1 MSNQPPT
8 PPTPPNP
15 PGNGDDGPSWPTQPP
30 SGGGQPPSPPPPS
43 PGEPAPQ
50 PTPPAG
56 DDAGQPPDHLPP
68 PPPPP
73 GGGPG
78 GSVSGEYSPTEAI
91 AYGWRKFLANVGPI
105 VGFVVI
111 GFLVLVVVTATL
123 SLLTGGLDRALS
135 LEAPTVADRMVD
147 LASQFLGL
155 LVSAAIVRG
164 TLAIVDGRDLKL
176 AEFFRLEQMGQVVIA
191 ALLLSMAG
199 LIVLFIP
206 VLGFLLNI
214 AISFLGQFALF
225 FILDQ
230 DQPAID
236 AITSSVSFTS
246 QNVGPLL
253 VFLVL
258 GVLVVFAGALACGI
272 GLVAALPVVS
282 IAQAYTF
289 RRLRGAYVAA

>member
-8 PPTPPNP
+8 PPTPPSP
-15 PGNGDDGPSWPTQPP
+15 PGDGDDGPSWPTQPP
-30 SGGGQPPSPPPPS
+30 AGGGQPPSPPPPGRS
-43 PGEPAPQ
+43 DPTAPGD
-50 PTPPAG
+50 G
-56 DDAGQPPDHLPP
+56 GSSQPPEHLP

-78 GSVSGEYSPTEAI
+78 GSVGGPYSPTEAI
-91 AYGWRKFLANVGPI
+91 AYGWRKFLAHVGPI

-111 GFLVLVVVTATL
+111 GFVALIVVTATL

-164 TLAIVDGRDLKL
+164 TLAIVDGRDLNL

-225 FILDQ
+225 FILDD
-230 DQPAID
+230 DQQAID
-236 AITSSVSFTS
+236 AITASVGFTS
-246 QNVGPLL
+246 QNVGPLV
-253 VFLVL
+253 VFLLL
-258 GVLVVFAGALACGI
+258 GVLVVFAGALACGV
-272 GLVAALPVVS
+272 GLIAALPVVS